1 LEISGVISFSLLSP
15 RKREERAKT
24 TRKTTNYFAQKITA

>member
-1 LEISGVISFSLLSP
+1 MSISFSLLSP

-24 TRKTTNYFAQKITA
+24 TQKAKSYKLLDPKNYSV